1 MTIKMFAHSI
11 LTATST
17 RSKIEK
23 ENTKKNQ
30 YLQFTNSGVEIGI
43 TCNAITTIQHIALYI

>member
-1 MTIKMFAHSI
+1 MFAHSI

>member
-1 MTIKMFAHSI
+1 MFAHSI

-30 YLQFTNSGVEIGI
+30 YLQFTN
-43 TCNAITTIQHIALYI
+43 AFPALKSALLVMR